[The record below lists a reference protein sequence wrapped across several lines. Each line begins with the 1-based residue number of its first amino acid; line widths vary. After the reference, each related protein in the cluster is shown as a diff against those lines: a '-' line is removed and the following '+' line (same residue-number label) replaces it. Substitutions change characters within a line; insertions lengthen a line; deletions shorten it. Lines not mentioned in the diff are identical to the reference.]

1 MKKTMNLTATLAA
14 RFNST
19 PHAPKRILTIWLSA
33 MALALAL
40 GTQQLSAASVTH
52 IVGTCKSGTQFST
65 IQAALDATP
74 SPNTVEVCPGQYN
87 EQITITKPVT
97 LEGISS
103 GNEDQVRIYTPGGGL
118 KVNANVYTGDTVLT
132 PAAAQIFVNNAGGSV
147 NLANLVVNG
156 TANGQSGSG
165 AFVIGILYQQTPGTI
180 NHVIT
185 SNQNGQNTVGWGIF
199 LQGGSS
205 DPLVTVENCSQYEF
219 SQGAIWAIGTTDT
232 PNLRVAVENNVVSS
246 ASQSTYDIVMEESTN
261 ATVSGN
267 VVSGGLYGIYV
278 VGTEGSVSG
287 NTILGSEI
295 GIFLGTDG
303 VSVKSNKIYGTIL
316 SGISIDAPSVSVS
329 AVQGNTIRTVTNPN
343 QGGGTGIDLGCN
355 AVSSSLVHSN
365 TFMDS
370 NYGYGEAPIGFSGSN
385 SYYGVFTAIDQIS
398 CAGGPN
404 ISGRSRAAALPRSPR
419 EPLQQ

>member
-1 MKKTMNLTATLAA
+1 MKKTMNLTANLTA
-14 RFNST
+14 RFTST
-19 PHAPKRILTIWLSA
+19 RHTPKRILTIWLPA
-33 MALALAL
+33 MALALAF
-40 GTQQLSAASVTH
+40 GTQQLSAASVTY
-52 IVGTCKSGTQFST
+52 IVGTCKTGTRFST
-65 IQAALDATP
+65 IQSALDASP
-74 SPNTVEVCPGQYN
+74 APNTVEVCPGQYN

-97 LEGISS
+97 LEGISQ

-118 KVNANVYTGDTVLT
+118 KINANVYTGDPVLN
-132 PAAAQIFVNNAGGSV
+132 PAAAQIFVNNAGGAV

-156 TANGQSGSG
+156 IANGQSGT
-165 AFVIGILYQQTPGTI
+165 FVIGILYQQTPGTI

-185 SNQNGQNTVGWGIF
+185 LNQNGQNTVGWGIF

-205 DPLVTVENCSQYEF
+205 DPLVTVENCSLYDF
-219 SQGAIWAIGTTDT
+219 SQGGIWAIGTTDT
-232 PNLRVAVENNVVSS
+232 PNLKVAVENNVVSS

-267 VVSGGLYGIYV
+267 VVSGGLYGIYI

-295 GIFLGTDG
+295 GIALGVDG

-316 SGISIDAPSVSVS
+316 SGISIDASSVSVS
-329 AVQGNTIRTVTNPN
+329 AVQSNTIRTVTNPN

-355 AVSSSLVHSN
+355 DISSSQVHSN

-370 NYGYGEAPIGFSGSN
+370 NYGYGNAPAGFSGSN
-385 SYYGVFTAIDQIS
+385 SYYGVFTTIDQIS
-398 CAGGPN
+398 CPAAP
-404 ISGRSRAAALPRSPR
+404 ISPADRGLQLSRDRRGNRSSSD
-419 EPLQQ
+419 E